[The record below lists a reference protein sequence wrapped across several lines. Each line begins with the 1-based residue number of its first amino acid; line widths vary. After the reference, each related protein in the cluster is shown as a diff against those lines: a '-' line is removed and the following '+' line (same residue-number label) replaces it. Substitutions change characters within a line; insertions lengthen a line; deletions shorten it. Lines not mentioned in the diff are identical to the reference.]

1 MGAFAVSLRVVH
13 VNHREHGGCA
23 NDVVDGPLPVRELPP
38 PRGDEQVQHL
48 HNEKL
53 APQGHP
59 ASPVPP
65 WPRTRLVAVRRL
77 TLQTARW

>member
-13 VNHREHGGCA
+13 VNHREHGGWA
-23 NDVVDGPLPVRELPP
+23 NDTGDGPLPVWELPP

-48 HNEKL
+48 HNEKP

-59 ASPVPP
+59 VQPGAA
-65 WPRTRLVAVRRL
+65 VAPHAAGGGEAPHAATVR
-77 TLQTARW
+77 